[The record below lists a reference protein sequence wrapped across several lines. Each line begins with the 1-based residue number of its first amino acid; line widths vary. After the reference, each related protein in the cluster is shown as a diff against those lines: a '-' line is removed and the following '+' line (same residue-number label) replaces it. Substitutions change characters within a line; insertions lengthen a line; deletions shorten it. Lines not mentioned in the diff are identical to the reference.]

1 MLFRSFIRLDSDDI
15 IMFKVISK
23 LYFVKNA
30 YNFILSLTVGDFS
43 MTSRLSLRP
52 YKRYFKKQF
61 IFESG
66 PQTYS
71 KRYVVRLSKIIF
83 I

>member
-30 YNFILSLTVGDFS
+30 YNFRLSLTVDDFS
-43 MTSRLSLRP
+43 MTSRLSLKP
-52 YKRYFKKQF
+52 YKRYFKKQI
-61 IFESG
+61 IFELS
-66 PQTYS
+66 PHTYS